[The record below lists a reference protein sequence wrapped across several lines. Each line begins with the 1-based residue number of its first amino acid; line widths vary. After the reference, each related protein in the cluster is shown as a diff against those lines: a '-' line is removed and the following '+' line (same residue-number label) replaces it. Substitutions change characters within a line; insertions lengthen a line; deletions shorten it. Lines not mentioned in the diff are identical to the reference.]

1 MQYYT
6 FELDKESKDLCTIS
20 TPWGLFQHTRLPMG
34 VSPVPDIAQEIM
46 ERALASLLKEIEVY
60 LDDIAAFSD
69 NWESHLV
76 LLEKLLT
83 LLQEKRVYCQ
93 PCKMRMGY
101 PRNRLPWTLA
111 YARRC

>member
-1 MQYYT
+1 
-6 FELDKESKDLCTIS
+6 
-20 TPWGLFQHTRLPMG
+20 MG
-34 VSPVPDIAQEIM
+34 VSPAPDIAQEITKQV
-46 ERALASLLKEIEVY
+46 LASLLKEIKVY
-60 LDDIAAFSD
+60 LDDIAVFSND
-69 NWESHLV
+69 WESHHV